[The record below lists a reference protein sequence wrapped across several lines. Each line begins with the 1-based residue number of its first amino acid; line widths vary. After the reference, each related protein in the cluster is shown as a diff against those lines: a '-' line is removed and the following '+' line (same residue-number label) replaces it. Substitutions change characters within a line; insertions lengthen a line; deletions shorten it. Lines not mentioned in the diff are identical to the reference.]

1 MSNLNHFNIKLLRFR
16 LSYLEEKGISQCIA
30 QTKHK
35 VFLGMFWDSLNNAVL
50 HPDCMFVD
58 AVVVDPCCGRFIKKQ
73 SASWED
79 KVRRKIRRYGTVNVK
94 KFQDLINLHQ

>member
-1 MSNLNHFNIKLLRFR
+1 MDKKHHQWLQMLPRIIQVHRSNWNHFNINLSRFR
-16 LSYLEEKGISQCIA
+16 LSYLEEEGISQCIA

-58 AVVVDPCCGRFIKKQ
+58 AVVVDP
-73 SASWED
+73 
-79 KVRRKIRRYGTVNVK
+79 
-94 KFQDLINLHQ
+94 